1 MSNQKTTSARIYDE
15 KDNGQNAPGDIK
27 SALSGVVE
35 DLQQQISDLWKNI
48 EPIGLVLEGGGGKGA
63 YQIGVWKAMKERGIA
78 KKITAVS
85 GTSVGALNA
94 ALFATG
100 DLENAIKVWSN
111 ISPDMV
117 LTPNTILDFIKCNPA
132 IAAMVLPVVDGVFS
146 QEGLKSL
153 MSKNLIPDKIKKFGG
168 PVFATC
174 AEMGYTGVRDIFT
187 YNTERFDIGKI
198 NGRDLLA
205 CDAKGFNIG
214 KIDRRDIFPKIDS
227 RGIFTCDAKVFDI
240 REHSETNMIDMLLA
254 SSAIP
259 IIFPAVDISGVKYC
273 DGGMADNLPV
283 TPLYEIGIKHIIVVR
298 LNDTQSMSYSQYPNA
313 QITEVI
319 PSESLG
325 NIISGTMNFTAEKA
339 RELIELGYKDGLKV
353 FR

>member
-1 MSNQKTTSARIYDE
+1 MSNQKTTSAKIYDE

-63 YQIGVWKAMKERGIA
+63 YQIGVWKAMEERGIA

-117 LTPNTILDFIKCNPA
+117 LTPNTISDFIKRNPV

-146 QEGLKSL
+146 QKGLKNL

-174 AEMGYTGVRDIFT
+174 AEIGYTDVRDIFT

-205 CDAKGFNIG
+205 CNPSGFNMG
-214 KIDRRDIFPKIDS
+214 KIDVRDIS
-227 RGIFTCDAKVFDI
+227 VYDAKRFDI
-240 REHSETNMIDMLLA
+240 RKHSETNMIDMLLA

>member
-1 MSNQKTTSARIYDE
+1 MSNQKTASVRIYDE
-15 KDNGQNAPGDIK
+15 KGNGRNTHRDIK

-35 DLQQQISDLWKNI
+35 DLQQSISELWKDI
-48 EPIGLVLEGGGGKGA
+48 HTEPIGLVLEGGGGKGA
-63 YQIGVWKAMKERGIA
+63 YQIGVWKAMEERGIA

-117 LTPNTILDFIKCNPA
+117 LAPNTISDLMKRAPA
-132 IAAMVLPVVDGVFS
+132 IAAMVLPIVDGVFS
-146 QEGLKSL
+146 QEGLKNL
-153 MSKNLIPDKIKKFGG
+153 MSKNIIPDKIKKFVG

-187 YNTERFDIGKI
+187 YDAERFDIGKT
-198 NGRDLLA
+198 NGIDLLA
-205 CDAKGFNIG
+205 CNPRGFNMRKIDVRDISVDDAK
-214 KIDRRDIFPKIDS
+214 R
-227 RGIFTCDAKVFDI
+227 FDI
-240 REHSETNMIDMLLA
+240 RKYSETDMIDILLA

-259 IIFPAVDISGVKYC
+259 IIFPTVEIFGVKYC
-273 DGGMADNLPV
+273 DGGMADNLPI

-298 LNDTQSMSYSQYPNA
+298 LNDTQSMSYSQYPGA

-325 NIISGTMNFTAEKA
+325 NIISGTMNFTAENA
-339 RELIELGYKDGLKV
+339 RKLIGLGYRDGMQV